1 MTEVPCRREPSVH
14 SYLLSTKTA
23 TLPLARQ
30 TLVTAMS
37 KSPELVRFVSGL
49 LPSAVKAQ
57 APHRTL
63 VAFHTAVFMDFI
75 ARSQHTS
82 RNVIEEGVLASLI
95 SSFLGSLT
103 QDEASSPTGVFR
115 DAVVRGH
122 VLLIALILTGF
133 S

>member
-1 MTEVPCRREPSVH
+1 
-14 SYLLSTKTA
+14 
-23 TLPLARQ
+23 
-30 TLVTAMS
+30 MS

-63 VAFHTAVFMDFI
+63 TAVFMDFI